1 MKLRADRSTVVD
13 IVYLMAA
20 TVSTSVDVLA
30 CCAPVS
36 ADPLD
41 EQQAESLARAFAALA
56 DPIRL
61 RLLSFIT
68 SADNQVCACDLVEP
82 SGRSQPTVS
91 HHMKIL
97 VEAGLVDREKRG
109 LWVWY
114 RAVPER
120 LAALRA
126 VLG

>member
-1 MKLRADRSTVVD
+1 MAKVAPVLDPIACCTPVR
-13 IVYLMAA
+13 AA
-20 TVSTSVDVLA
+20 T
-30 CCAPVS
+30 
-36 ADPLD
+36 LD
-41 EQQAESLARAFAALA
+41 AGDAETLARSFAALS

-61 RLLSFIT
+61 RLLSYIA
-68 SADNQVCACDLVEP
+68 SADADEVCACDLVEP

-97 VEAGLVDREKRG
+97 VDAGLVTREKRG

-114 RAVPER
+114 RLVPSH
-120 LAALRA
+120 LDALRS

>member
-1 MKLRADRSTVVD
+1 MRTDA
-13 IVYLMAA
+13 
-20 TVSTSVDVLA
+20 
-30 CCAPVS
+30 
-36 ADPLD
+36 LD
-41 EQQAESLARAFAALA
+41 EAEAELLAKSFAALS

-68 SADNQVCACDLVEP
+68 SVDDEVCACDLVEP

-97 VEAGLVDREKRG
+97 VEAGLVTREKRG

-114 RAVPER
+114 RAAPGR
-120 LAALRA
+120 LDALRA

>member
-1 MKLRADRSTVVD
+1 MPKVAP
-13 IVYLMAA
+13 
-20 TVSTSVDVLA
+20 VLDPIA
-30 CCAPVS
+30 CCTPVRAETLD
-36 ADPLD
+36 ADA
-41 EQQAESLARAFAALA
+41 AETLARSFAALS

-61 RLLSFIT
+61 TLLSCIA
-68 SADNQVCACDLVEP
+68 SADADEVSACDLIEP

-97 VEAGLVDREKRG
+97 VDAGLVTREKRG

-114 RAVPER
+114 RLVPSR
-120 LAALRA
+120 LDALRS